1 MLLVRPDVGR
11 HHWFSFTHAQEIVNA
26 GYEAARIALDRCGD
40 ALCDGTGVYPR
51 SMVSVRVDRDRCIG
65 CGTCVAL
72 APRVMAL
79 GAEGKAIVT
88 ATPLQWSPADGD
100 FVQHC
105 PTEAI
110 TVQLQDGTR
119 RTTRPMSDPTLDTGE
134 TRAARR

>member
-11 HHWFSFTHAQEIVNA
+11 HHWFSFTHGQEIVNA
-26 GYEAARIALDRCGD
+26 GYEAARSALDRCGD

-79 GAEGKAIVT
+79 DAEGKAIVT

-100 FVQHC
+100 FVQQC

-110 TVQLQDGTR
+110 TVQLLDGTR

>member
-1 MLLVRPDVGR
+1 
-11 HHWFSFTHAQEIVNA
+11 
-26 GYEAARIALDRCGD
+26 
-40 ALCDGTGVYPR
+40 
-51 SMVSVRVDRDRCIG
+51 VSVRVDRDRCIG

-79 GAEGKAIVT
+79 DAEGKAIVT

-100 FVQHC
+100 FVQQC

-110 TVQLQDGTR
+110 TVQLLDGTR